1 MVQEFKPWMLVLRGD
16 LPDLVWR
23 VNSEPRGFEK
33 ENSVILRM

>member
-1 MVQEFKPWMLVLRGD
+1 MLVLRGD

-23 VNSEPRGFEK
+23 VNSEPLGFEK